1 MPSLS
6 NSCAMRARRTA
17 SCFSASIAA
26 GRRLAVR
33 LTFALLLALTGGSQA
48 WAEDPVPALEGR
60 FVGIGP
66 ARGMQVE
73 ITDAGQK
80 PAGMFHDSNGVE
92 AEIGGG
98 WKQGGLE
105 ALLNFPGR
113 PVFVR
118 LTPSAMGLQMAVLPL
133 DPEGQPLRKQ
143 ARVLAFL
150 REGVESPEQPA
161 LYQDPPK
168 RAGAEIDMDVFLA
181 SYQFWPPEGVANGFD
196 NIGPRY
202 RTILRMFP
210 QIHADVLWKLCQ
222 ADTQQ
227 SLLAEALRG
236 QGATCAE
243 IDATLARLQQDGR
256 FGDWKRAVD
265 ARIET
270 LMPAVQ
276 CARGYVVKPE
286 VCEPASKVVAE
297 AAVSL
302 ETLGAVLARWR

>member
-1 MPSLS
+1 MSSIEIRPAPRSAGL
-6 NSCAMRARRTA
+6 RRPL
-17 SCFSASIAA
+17 AA
-26 GRRLAVR
+26 LAA
-33 LTFALLLALTGGSQA
+33 LGTALLATLLWAAAAQA
-48 WAEDPVPALEGR
+48 QNPEMEGR

-73 ITDAGQK
+73 ITDAGRN

-92 AEIGGG
+92 ATIGGG
-98 WKQGGLE
+98 WKNGGLE

-118 LTPSAMGLQMAVLPL
+118 LTPSALGMQMAVLPL
-133 DPEGQPLRKQ
+133 DPEGKPLREQ

-150 REGVESPEQPA
+150 REGIETPEQPA

-168 RAGAEIDMDVFLA
+168 RAGSEIDPDVFLA

-222 ADTQQ
+222 AETQRG
-227 SLLAEALRG
+227 LLAEALRG
-236 QGATCAE
+236 QGASCADIE
-243 IDATLARLQQDGR
+243 ATVSRLQETGR
-256 FGDWKRAVD
+256 FSDWKAAVD
-265 ARIET
+265 REIAQ

-276 CARGYVVKPE
+276 CSRGYIVKEE
-286 VCEPASKVVAE
+286 VCAPASQRVAK
-297 AAVSL
+297 AATSL
-302 ETLGAVLARWR
+302 ETLATVLGRWR